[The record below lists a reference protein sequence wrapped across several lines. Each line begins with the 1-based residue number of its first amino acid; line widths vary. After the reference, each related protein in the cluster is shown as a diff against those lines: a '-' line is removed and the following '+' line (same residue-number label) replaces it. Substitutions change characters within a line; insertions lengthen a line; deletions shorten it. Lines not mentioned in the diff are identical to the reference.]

1 MEILAKLISNK
12 SGYYVESID
21 GMLIDSNTEQCPDDF
36 KNLAGCDLANQPE
49 TNTIH
54 RFYSDQ
60 SDCNYDFN
68 PNMSVEYS
76 FENGHVLAT
85 DIYGQVHQLKFV
97 MNLQLQHHVYEN
109 LCYRSY

>member
-12 SGYYVESID
+12 FSYYVQSID
-21 GMLIDSNTEQCPDDF
+21 GQLIESNTEHCPDEF
-36 KNLAGCDLANQPE
+36 TNLAGCDLANQPE
-49 TNTIH
+49 TDTIH

-60 SDCNYDFN
+60 NDSNYDFN
-68 PNMSVEYS
+68 PNMQVEYS
-76 FENGHVLAT
+76 FENGHILAT